1 MQFCVSCL
9 GLLQNGDV
17 GVRVFPECEEILVAR
32 PGLVGI
38 PLQNVGL
45 SQTLVSQ
52 GSEQRVQNDA
62 SIVEN
67 FLKFESCVLSLAA
80 GEVSLAAKV
89 GGPVAI
95 APALLVTLNCASSSM
110 ALAGFPRLSSMAA
123 RSSGSRI
130 FLSKASDA
138 A

>member
-1 MQFCVSCL
+1 
-9 GLLQNGDV
+9 LLQNGDV

-32 PGLVGI
+32 PGLAGI

-45 SQTLVSQ
+45 SQTLASH
-52 GSEQRVQNDA
+52 GSKQRVQNDA

-67 FLKFESCVLSLAA
+67 FLKFESCILPLAA

-95 APALLVTLNCASSSM
+95 GPTLLVTLDWREQLNGSCGTP
-110 ALAGFPRLSSMAA
+110 ALEFDGGQKLGKVNISE
-123 RSSGSRI
+123 
-130 FLSKASDA
+130 
-138 A
+138 